1 MQNKSQICRKLLFIF
16 HLCWKNSCTNR
27 HIKRENSMTY
37 TLSLFSNV
45 GIKKKYIIIKVYK
58 LAWIRHMLEDDL
70 LVRIF
75 GTDCTRKYRSFEA
88 LLRSRFEF
96 IGVRSWNSRQ
106 ASMVCC
112 STTRQFEGFCERAEN
127 ALMPYAR
134 SKPRVV
140 FPRSSPTIQRNSARN
155 CEPVSHGHQVSVCDS
170 IFNDWNFDFIE
181 I

>member
-1 MQNKSQICRKLLFIF
+1 
-16 HLCWKNSCTNR
+16 
-27 HIKRENSMTY
+27 
-37 TLSLFSNV
+37 
-45 GIKKKYIIIKVYK
+45 
-58 LAWIRHMLEDDL
+58 MLEDDL
-70 LVRIF
+70 LVRNF
-75 GTDCTRKYRSFEA
+75 GTDCTRKYRSLEA

-140 FPRSSPTIQRNSARN
+140 FPRSTPTIQRNSARN
-155 CEPVSHGHQVSVCDS
+155 CGPESHGHQVSVCLCIAIQFS
-170 IFNDWNFDFIE
+170 MIE
-181 I
+181 ILILSKFSLEIFEEIWGNWS

>member
-1 MQNKSQICRKLLFIF
+1 
-16 HLCWKNSCTNR
+16 
-27 HIKRENSMTY
+27 
-37 TLSLFSNV
+37 
-45 GIKKKYIIIKVYK
+45 
-58 LAWIRHMLEDDL
+58 MLEDDL

-75 GTDCTRKYRSFEA
+75 GTDFTRKYRSFEA

-140 FPRSSPTIQRNSARN
+140 FPRSTPTIQRNSARN
-155 CEPVSHGHQVSVCDS
+155 CEPESHGHQVSVCDS
-170 IFNDWNFDFIE
+170 IFND
-181 I
+181 

>member
-16 HLCWKNSCTNR
+16 HLCWKNLMQSYASIA
-27 HIKRENSMTY
+27 IKRENSY
-37 TLSLFSNV
+37 DVYVVSLFSNV

-58 LAWIRHMLEDDL
+58 LARIRHMLEDDF

-140 FPRSSPTIQRNSARN
+140 FPRSTPTIQRNSARN

-170 IFNDWNFDFIE
+170 IFND
-181 I
+181 